1 MEVSISRELETEFER
16 RYYSFATI
24 GEWQKVWQIICDM
37 AYDSKAEQYEHIA
50 IRSDDSD
57 KDDARAYAGHTVQNQ
72 HLICIDEVWRRYD
85 KKQPFINKNL
95 KSLYVPRVLFYCL
108 GVQNW
113 FKFSF
118 PNCEIS
124 YWPE

>member
-1 MEVSISRELETEFER
+1 MEVLIARELETEFER

-37 AYDSKAEQYEHIA
+37 AYDSKAEQYEDIA

-57 KDDARAYAGHTVQNQ
+57 TQDARAYAGHTVQNQ

-85 KKQPFINKNL
+85 KKQPFINKTL

>member
-1 MEVSISRELETEFER
+1 MEVSIARELETEFER
-16 RYYSFATI
+16 RYYTFATI

-37 AYDSKAEQYEHIA
+37 AYDSKAEQYEDI
-50 IRSDDSD
+50 IVRSADSD
-57 KDDARAYAGHTVQNQ
+57 KDDARGYGAYTVQNQ

-85 KKQPFINKNL
+85 KKQPFINKTL

-108 GVQNW
+108 GIQNW

-118 PNCEIS
+118 PNCKIY

>member
-1 MEVSISRELETEFER
+1 MEVSIARELETEFER

-24 GEWQKVWQIICDM
+24 AEWQKVWQIICDM
-37 AYDSKAEQYEHIA
+37 AYDTKAPQYEHIA
-50 IRSDDSD
+50 ICSDDSD
-57 KDDARAYAGHTVQNQ
+57 TQDARAYAGHTVQNQ

-85 KKQPFINKNL
+85 KKQPFINKTL

-118 PNCEIS
+118 PNCEVT

>member
-1 MEVSISRELETEFER
+1 MEVSIARELETEFER
-16 RYYSFATI
+16 RYYTFATI
-24 GEWQKVWQIICDM
+24 AEWQKVWQIICDM

-57 KDDARAYAGHTVQNQ
+57 CEDARAYAGHTVQNQ

-85 KKQPFINKNL
+85 KKQPFINKTL

-118 PNCEIS
+118 PNCEVT

>member
-1 MEVSISRELETEFER
+1 MEVLIARELETEFER
-16 RYYSFATI
+16 RYYTFATI
-24 GEWQKVWQIICDM
+24 AEWQNVWQIICDM
-37 AYDSKAEQYEHIA
+37 AYDSKAEQYEDI
-50 IRSDDSD
+50 IVRSADSD

-85 KKQPFINKNL
+85 KKQPFINKTL